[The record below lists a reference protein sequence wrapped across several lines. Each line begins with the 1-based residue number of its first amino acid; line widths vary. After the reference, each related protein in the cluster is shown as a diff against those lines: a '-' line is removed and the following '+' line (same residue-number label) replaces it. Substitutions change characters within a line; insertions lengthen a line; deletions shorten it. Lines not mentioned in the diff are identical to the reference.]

1 MPHFLI
7 VLLAAL
13 VPMVIGFI
21 WYHPKTFGTVW
32 MKVASMT
39 EEKMKSGKMGLIFL
53 LSYVLSILLG
63 VILFGIVVHQSQ
75 LLSLFMHIPEFQ
87 GQMAAGSGAYFE
99 QFTTLS
105 TQFDGAFRTFSHG
118 AMHGGVVAFFVVLPV
133 MATNALFERK
143 SAKYVFVNVGYW
155 FVTLMVMGGILCQW
169 G

>member
-1 MPHFLI
+1 MCSAFFLESFS
-7 VLLAAL
+7 L
-13 VPMVIGFI
+13 V
-21 WYHPKTFGTVW
+21 
-32 MKVASMT
+32 
-39 EEKMKSGKMGLIFL
+39 
-53 LSYVLSILLG
+53 
-63 VILFGIVVHQSQ
+63 IVVHQSQ